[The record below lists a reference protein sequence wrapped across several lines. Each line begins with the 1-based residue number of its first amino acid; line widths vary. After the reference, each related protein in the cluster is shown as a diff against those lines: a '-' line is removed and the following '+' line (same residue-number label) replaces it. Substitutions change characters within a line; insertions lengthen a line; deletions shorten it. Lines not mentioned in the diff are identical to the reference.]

1 MGCTRVCVYVFGVH
15 VAANTGV
22 LLSCGVGGGLGA
34 GLRPRVPLGG
44 HGGWGCSGYPP
55 DIHTCLHFLW
65 AAMQMCPLDLIPIH
79 ARQGSIFRRG
89 WGPHRLQGY
98 LSQVGPCC
106 SVCSDNS
113 TELLPRLVTLFLSWN
128 RRPRKPISASAPGC
142 PGPYTPTSGS
152 SHPTFPGRQHQNKSW
167 RYRENGQGAQGQEGR
182 DPQHPWEVGGG
193 QSLSLERMT
202 SAPPLALP
210 SSLTLLSPL

>member
-1 MGCTRVCVYVFGVH
+1 MVSFGAGGPQIWEKGGERLGCTRVCVYVFGVH

-44 HGGWGCSGYPP
+44 HGGWGRSGYPP
-55 DIHTCLHFLW
+55 NIHTCLHLLW

-79 ARQGSIFRRG
+79 ARQGSIFRKG
-89 WGPHRLQGY
+89 WGPHHLQGY

-152 SHPTFPGRQHQNKSW
+152 SHPTFPGRQHQNK
-167 RYRENGQGAQGQEGR
+167 R
-182 DPQHPWEVGGG
+182 
-193 QSLSLERMT
+193 
-202 SAPPLALP
+202 
-210 SSLTLLSPL
+210 